1 MHITVSIHS
10 FNPAF
15 ILKPKGNQKI
25 LGFFIQFIILSVS
38 LTASYNWTIGV
49 CVNKDTVLVV
59 AHLADVTN
67 STVVR
72 AAQNLPTCRR
82 SRSFTC
88 LPPVISPPIYFI
100 LIQAHILDGRHDIS
114 IKSGDSETRRAVAV
128 NALFTLNLDANLET
142 YEKLLLEII
151 ININIIELFKFI
163 YLFKN
168 KCI

>member
-1 MHITVSIHS
+1 MHIAVSIHS

-114 IKSGDSETRRAVAV
+114 IKSGDSGDTESRSCECFVYTESWCQFRNVWEI
-128 NALFTLNLDANLET
+128 ALGDH
-142 YEKLLLEII
+142 YQHQHYRVIQ
-151 ININIIELFKFI
+151 I
-163 YLFKN
+163 YLF
-168 KCI
+168 I